1 MRIGRAYASVVA
13 LPLIAMVA
21 LGFLQPPLL
30 GDLRNF
36 VFDTYQRLQPRK
48 PPDDGPVRIVGID
61 DESLRRLGQWPW
73 PRSRMADMTKRLNE
87 AGAAAIAFDMD
98 FAEPDR
104 LSVENIAATIV
115 DPAVRLALIKDMEK
129 TEPNDVAFAREIAA
143 APVVLGGVFTNN
155 ATPPSGYKQKFGFS
169 YAGDYPLE
177 FLPSFSGTVFPLPRL
192 ALAAKGLGVINYL
205 PDHDQVVR
213 RVPTLLRTG
222 TELSGIFP
230 GLAMEALRVA
240 QGASTYVV
248 TSSNASGRG
257 AFGAKVGIY
266 AVANGEYHVPTELS
280 GEVRVYFSPHDPRRF
295 ISAWKVLEGTVDP
308 AEIKGR
314 IIFVGAVAAAMLDQR
329 ATPIDPSVA
338 GVEVHAQLIESI
350 LSSTYLVRSDLALAM
365 EIGAAIVLGLIL
377 VVALPLASPIIGA
390 VLGAVG
396 VAALL
401 AGSWWAFSRQGL
413 LIDPLFPALSSGICY
428 LTGVVML
435 FRAERVAKSMV
446 RNAMSRFVPPAIV
459 ERLAESPEKLVL
471 GGESREL
478 TLMFCDLRD
487 FTSLSEGLSAEEI
500 IRFMNEYL
508 TPMTDAIYAHGG
520 TVDKYMGDAIMAFW
534 NAPLDDTK
542 HAIHAAEA
550 SLSMINA
557 LEAFNLH
564 RASGHRQVGH
574 AYVRAKFG
582 IGLNTGLCSVGNLGS
597 TQRFDYSAIGDP
609 VNVASRLEGTTKM
622 YSVPVIAAE
631 VTRHAAPDF
640 AWLELDRVRVK
651 GRGAVTRIFSLVGD
665 PAFAQSPEFHAWQE
679 VHNAML
685 EDYRSCR
692 FDEAQARA
700 AKSSAVAA
708 PPWRECYAVYFERFE
723 QMKTTPPPRNWDGVR
738 TLSEK

>member
-1 MRIGRAYASVVA
+1 MRIGPVYASVVA
-13 LPLIAMVA
+13 LPLVAMVA
-21 LGFLQPPLL
+21 LGFLQPPFL

-36 VFDTYQRLQPRK
+36 VFDTYQRILPRK

-73 PRSRMADMTKRLNE
+73 PRSRMAELTHKLSE
-87 AGAAAIAFDMD
+87 AGAAVIAFDMD

-104 LSVENIAATIV
+104 MSVENIAATV
-115 DPAVRLALIKDMEK
+115 ADPAVRLALIKDMEK
-129 TEPNDVAFAREIAA
+129 SEPNDVAFAREIAA
-143 APVVLGGVFTNN
+143 GPVVLGGVLTES
-155 ATPPSGYKQKFGFS
+155 ATPPPTTKPKFGLSWGGDEPLSFIFNF
-169 YAGDYPLE
+169 AGTSL
-177 FLPSFSGTVFPLPRL
+177 PLPRL
-192 ALAAKGLGVINYL
+192 AAAAKGLGMLNYIA
-205 PDHDQVVR
+205 DSDQVVR
-213 RVPTLLRTG
+213 RVPLLLRTG
-222 TELSGIFP
+222 AEVYP

-240 QGASTYVV
+240 QGASTFIVR
-248 TSSNASGRG
+248 SSNANQNARL
-257 AFGAKVGIY
+257 AFQTGIS
-266 AVANGEYHVPTELS
+266 AIKNGDLEIATDRY
-280 GEVRVYFSPHDPRRF
+280 GEVRVYFSAHDSRRF
-295 ISAWKVLEGTVDP
+295 LSAWKVLQGEVG
-308 AEIKGR
+308 AKELSGR
-314 IIFVGAVAAAMLDQR
+314 IVFVGAVAAAMQDQR

-338 GVEVHAQLIESI
+338 GVEIHAQAIESI
-350 LSSTYLVRSDLALAM
+350 LAGSQLVRPDIA
-365 EIGAAIVLGLIL
+365 EWVEVGIAIVLGLML
-377 VVALPLASPIIGA
+377 VIALPLASPVIGA
-390 VLGAVG
+390 TLGAIG
-396 VAALL
+396 VAALV
-401 AGSWWAFSRQGL
+401 GSSWYAFSRHGL
-413 LIDPLFPALSSGICY
+413 LFDPLFPAVSSGICY

-435 FRAERVAKSMV
+435 FRAERMAKSMV

-500 IRFMNEYL
+500 IRFMNDYL

-550 SLSMINA
+550 SLSMIKA
-557 LEAFNLH
+557 LDAFNLH

-574 AYVRAKFG
+574 AYERAKFG

-622 YSVPVIAAE
+622 YGVPVIAAE

-640 AWLELDRVRVK
+640 AWLEMDRVRVK

-685 EDYRSCR
+685 EDYRSSR

-700 AKSSAVAA
+700 AKSSALAA
-708 PPWRECYAVYFERFE
+708 APWRECYAVYFERFE
-723 QMKTTPPPRNWDGVR
+723 KMKAAPPPRNWDGVR
-738 TLSEK
+738 ALAEK